1 MQLFKIRG
9 LVKQTFTEYRS
20 DSGPALALRTERR
33 H

>member
-20 DSGPALALRTERR
+20 ASGPVLSTENRKT
-33 H
+33 